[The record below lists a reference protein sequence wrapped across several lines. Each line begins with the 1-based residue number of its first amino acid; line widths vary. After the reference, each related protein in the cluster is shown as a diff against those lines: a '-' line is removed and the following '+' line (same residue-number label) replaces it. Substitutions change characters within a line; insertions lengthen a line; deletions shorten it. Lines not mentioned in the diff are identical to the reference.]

1 MSFHTLV
8 VSLSTHTDQLFM
20 ELVCGQFLQEGLRWK
35 QEVQFNHGVRHETL
49 IVKDVF
55 RKFKRVVN

>member
-1 MSFHTLV
+1 V